1 MKYIKDIKAILS
13 EIGMAFFGARVH
25 EVNRFFLSATK
36 KKKKQGKREKE
47 KEKENWKRKK
57 NKGNLVEEKKPER
70 YRKLFAKHKFNEQ

>member
-36 KKKKQGKREKE
+36 KKG
-47 KEKENWKRKK
+47 NWKRKK

-70 YRKLFAKHKFNEQ
+70 YRKLFAKHKFNEQCVL

>member
-25 EVNRFFLSATK
+25 EVNRFFLPATK
-36 KKKKQGKREKE
+36 KKRNRENG

>member
-13 EIGMAFFGARVH
+13 EIGMAFSVH
-25 EVNRFFLSATK
+25 GYMKSIGFFCLPQS
-36 KKKKQGKREKE
+36 
-47 KEKENWKRKK
+47 WKRKK

>member
-36 KKKKQGKREKE
+36 KKRNRE

-70 YRKLFAKHKFNEQ
+70 YRKLFAKHKFNEQCVL

>member
-36 KKKKQGKREKE
+36 KKRNREQ
-47 KEKENWKRKK
+47 EKENWKRKK

-70 YRKLFAKHKFNEQ
+70 YRKLFAKHKFNE

>member
-36 KKKKQGKREKE
+36 KKRNRE

-70 YRKLFAKHKFNEQ
+70 YRKLFAKHKFNEQCML

>member
-36 KKKKQGKREKE
+36 KKKKNGKREKE
-47 KEKENWKRKK
+47 KGKREKGKGKREKRKK
-57 NKGNLVEEKKPER
+57 KKE
-70 YRKLFAKHKFNEQ
+70 YK